1 MPRTRHN
8 PTRSDAAPG
17 APTAPPLPEG
27 EVESFTGGMLRG
39 RFARSALALRS
50 GLRRYPPE
58 LLASFTRKGILR
70 SAGSTHNA
78 GEVRDLLEELA
89 PHGLAMAWLGHASV
103 VANVG
108 DLTMLVDPVLSDRI
122 GPRLLGRT
130 WGLSRRAPAPVTPAA
145 LGHCDLLLLT
155 HAHFD
160 HLDRPTLRALVSS
173 RTTVVTPVRCARLVP
188 RGFGRV
194 VELDPGAT
202 LEHKGA
208 TITALQPRHWGAR
221 MVLDRSRGSLAYA
234 VRHAEGSIL
243 FAGDSAFTNAFAE
256 AHDRI
261 GPIDIACFGIG
272 AYDPWEHMH
281 ATPEQVWRMFMAMG
295 ARFLLPI
302 HHSTFE
308 LSDEPLDEPVRRLLS
323 IAGDDAPRVMN
334 AALGEI
340 VTMTR
345 PEIQDAEKQEPPSE
359 QSPTGA

>member
-1 MPRTRHN
+1 MSRARHN
-8 PTRSDAAPG
+8 PIRPQDGPG
-17 APTAPPLPEG
+17 ITSEPLG
-27 EVESFTGGMLRG
+27 EERPAESFATAALRG

-58 LLASFTRKGILR
+58 LLASFTRRGILH

-89 PHGLAMAWLGHASV
+89 PHGLALAWLGHASV

-130 WGLSRRAPAPVTPAA
+130 WGLSRRAPAPVTPGA

-160 HLDRPTLRALVSS
+160 HLDRPTLRALVSET
-173 RTTVVTPVRCARLVP
+173 TTVITPIRCGRLVP
-188 RGFGRV
+188 RGFARV
-194 VELDPGAT
+194 VELAPDAT
-202 LEHKGA
+202 FEHKGA
-208 TITALQPRHWGAR
+208 TITALRPRHWGAR

-323 IAGDDAPRVMN
+323 IAGDDAVRVMN

-345 PEIQDAEKQEPPSE
+345 PEVKDAEKEEPPPE
-359 QSPTGA
+359 MSPTGA

>member
-1 MPRTRHN
+1 MPRARRN
-8 PTRSDAAPG
+8 PVGPHADPTTDPRPAPSPSSQDDAETFLVG
-17 APTAPPLPEG
+17 I
-27 EVESFTGGMLRG
+27 VRG
-39 RFARSALALRS
+39 RLARSALALRS

-58 LLASFTRKGILR
+58 LLDSFTRKGIIQ

-78 GEVRDLLEELA
+78 ADVRDLLDELA
-89 PHGLAMAWLGHASV
+89 PHGLAMVWLGHASV
-103 VANVG
+103 LANVG
-108 DLTMLVDPVLSDRI
+108 DLTMLVDPVLSERI

-130 WGLSRRAPAPVTPAA
+130 WGLSRRAPAPVTPSS

-160 HLDRPTLRALVSS
+160 HLDRPTLRALVSPS
-173 RTTVVTPVRCARLVP
+173 TTVITPTRCARLVP
-188 RGFGRV
+188 KGFLRV
-194 VELDPGAT
+194 VELAADESF
-202 LEHKGA
+202 EHKGA

-221 MVLDRSRGSLAYA
+221 MVLDRRRGSLAYT
-234 VRHAEGSIL
+234 VRHPEGSIL
-243 FAGDSAFTNAFAE
+243 FAGDSAFTNAFDAL
-256 AHDRI
+256 

-281 ATPEQVWRMFMAMG
+281 ATPEQVWRMFLALG

-308 LSDEPLDEPVRRLLS
+308 LSDEPLDEPVKRLLR
-323 IAGDDAPRVMN
+323 IAGDDAARVMN

-345 PEIQDAEKQEPPSE
+345 PERQGPLKQEPPPE
-359 QSPTGA
+359 IPPAGA

>member
-1 MPRTRHN
+1 MARARHN
-8 PTRSDAAPG
+8 QTPPADDPGASSRGASVSDAVSFG
-17 APTAPPLPEG
+17 AEIA
-27 EVESFTGGMLRG
+27 RG

-58 LLASFTRKGILR
+58 LLASFTRKGILQNVG
-70 SAGSTHNA
+70 SAHNTA
-78 GEVRDLLEELA
+78 EVRDLLTELA
-89 PHGLAMAWLGHASV
+89 PHGMALIWLGHASV
-103 VANVG
+103 VATLG
-108 DLTMLVDPVLSDRI
+108 ELTMLVDPVLSDRI
-122 GPRLLGRT
+122 GPRILGRT
-130 WGLSRRAPAPVTPAA
+130 WGLSRRAPAPVTHSA

-160 HLDRPTLRALVSS
+160 HLDRPTLRELVSEH
-173 RTTVVTPVRCARLVP
+173 TTVITPIRCARLVP
-188 RGFGRV
+188 RGFGRI
-194 VELDPGAT
+194 VELAPDAVF
-202 LEHKGA
+202 EHKGA

-221 MVLDRSRGSLAYA
+221 MVLDRRRGSLAYT
-234 VRHAEGSIL
+234 VRHPEGSIL
-243 FAGDSAFTNAFAE
+243 FAGDSAYTNSFSE

-281 ATPEQVWRMFMAMG
+281 ATPEQVWRMFMALG

-340 VTMTR
+340 VAMTR
-345 PEIQDAEKQEPPSE
+345 PSADPDAGP
-359 QSPTGA
+359 A